1 MRNLMT
7 NISLATV
14 IIASL
19 MLVTV
24 ASPAE
29 AGKDPVGSSGSDD
42 LSTGNTV
49 FIIAGVAVI
58 AGVTIWLITKDNDE
72 QGEDQEEE
80 DSEART
86 PESHEPEDNLLIN
99 GEFATERQPLPE
111 TDKKLPVSPFI
122 GVSRDETVTVGLSFS
137 F

>member
-24 ASPAE
+24 SSPAE
-29 AGKDPVGSSGSDD
+29 AGKVPGGSSGGDD
-42 LSTGNTV
+42 ISTGNTV

-72 QGEDQEEE
+72 QGEDQKEE

-86 PESHEPEDNLLIN
+86 SESNEPENDLLIN
-99 GEFATERQPLPE
+99 GEFATERQPALG
-111 TDKKLPVSPFI
+111 TDKKLPVSPFV
-122 GVSRDETVTVGLSFS
+122 GVSQNETVTVGLSFS